1 MIRQAL
7 IRAAQSHDVW
17 FDHGQG
23 RPALLLDEVPVFLP
37 KARRDGECPLS
48 LRRETRDRVA
58 AFKAA
63 VISAL
68 RPAIPPG
75 VSDRHIRH
83 YERLLSSEGSTLN
96 HKQAETTGALALAWT
111 LQDIEEACQRPPLS
125 HLEAS
130 FRRWLEQQVVRD
142 GAIIVTERQAKSG
155 IEDIAGHEVTLRAVR
170 RLAIASGS
178 RRIHAR
184 RARLLIRP

>member
-17 FDHGQG
+17 FDNEQG

-48 LRRETRDRVA
+48 LRRETRDAVA

-63 VISAL
+63 VIADL
-68 RPAIPPG
+68 KPAMPPG
-75 VSDRHIRH
+75 VSERHIRH

-96 HKQAETTGALALAWT
+96 HKQVETTGALSLVWM
-111 LQDIEEACQRPPLS
+111 LQEIEEARQRPPLS

-130 FRRWLEQQVVRD
+130 FQGWLEKQVARE
-142 GAIIVTERQAKSG
+142 GAIIVTERQAKNEL
-155 IEDIAGHEVTLRAVR
+155 EDEAGHEVTTRALR
-170 RLAIASGS
+170 RLALAAGF
-178 RRIHAR
+178 RRVHAR
-184 RARLLIRP
+184 RARLFIRP